1 METIHKNNISN
12 KSLVNNQQ
20 HPFHLV
26 KASPWPICVAFSL
39 FQSLVYTVLWMHG
52 YFAEDLNVEEN
63 GLVAY
68 FWIGIPLFIFSVIS
82 WLWDIIIEAT
92 FEGRHTK
99 AVQQGLRIGFILF
112 IVSEI
117 MFFFS
122 FFWAFFHSSVSP
134 SIWIGAV
141 WPPRGIVVINPYALP
156 LLNTVI
162 LLSSGVTVTW
172 AHKAMATP
180 RVPINE
186 PTKDGYNA
194 RVSVIQGLL
203 VTIFLGIYF
212 TCIQLYEYQHASFS
226 INDSVYGSIFYLI
239 TGFHGFHVLVG
250 TIFLLVCFFRHLAYH
265 FTRDHHLG
273 FEMAIWYWHFV
284 DIVRIFLYVFIY
296 IWGS

>member
-1 METIHKNNISN
+1 MNNVVVKKNY
-12 KSLVNNQQ
+12 NNQQ

-26 KASPWPICVAFSL
+26 KPSPWPILLSTSL
-39 FQSLVYTVLWMHG
+39 FCCLTYTVLWLHDYDTSQVWCFHIMPTFFFWLL
-52 YFAEDLNVEEN
+52 FA
-63 GLVAY
+63 
-68 FWIGIPLFIFSVIS
+68 FIS

-99 AVQQGLRIGFILF
+99 AVQRGLKIGFILF
-112 IVSEI
+112 IVSEV

-141 WPPRGIVVINPYALP
+141 WPPLGIQPIYPWALP

-172 AHKAMATP
+172 AHKAMATKRKQTIP
-180 RVPINE
+180 PEKKRFA
-186 PTKDGYNA
+186 YNA
-194 RVSVIQGLL
+194 RREVIKALCA
-203 VTIFLGIYF
+203 TILLGIFF
-212 TCIQLYEYQHASFS
+212 TAIQLYEYQHASFS
-226 INDSVYGSIFYLI
+226 INDGIYGSVFYLL
-239 TGFHGFHVLVG
+239 TGFHGFHVFIG
-250 TIFLLVCFFRHLAYH
+250 TIFLIVCLLRHIAYH

-284 DIVRIFLYVFIY
+284 DIVWIFLFLFVY